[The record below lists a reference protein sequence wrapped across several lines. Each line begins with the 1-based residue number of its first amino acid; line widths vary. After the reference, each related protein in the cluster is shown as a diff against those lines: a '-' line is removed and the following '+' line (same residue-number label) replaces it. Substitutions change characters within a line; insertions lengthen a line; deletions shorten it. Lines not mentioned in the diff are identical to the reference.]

1 MEQVTLQAI
10 KLKQLSRSKGNGVTE
25 ETSGDGFMNVL
36 DSMLSN
42 LVDGDSTSV
51 MDVLNLGK
59 TEDAENSTDASIL
72 SMLMEL
78 LQSGDSSGNLS
89 QDILELLQNI
99 EGIEGIDEVEI
110 PNMISKLQENN
121 FFEAMG
127 MDEDTADT
135 LYTLGNN
142 TYNYLD
148 AQSEVVKNYI
158 NSKLEAK
165 NVDLAT
171 TTTTATTTNTAME
184 TGVMENRVSELKGTM
199 QNALETN
206 EMPIVSASYQKTS
219 ASETVIQPSLGVT
232 VPNMIQQKMI
242 RADMSELSGE
252 SQNSNSQE
260 SETGDLS
267 NQLSEIATANANANV
282 VTPQFELPKVQS
294 LSNPLFDEF
303 NISEQI
309 TDGVKANLNLEK
321 SEFTVKLNPESLGEV
336 TIKLAEEGG
345 KMVVNITAATEST
358 AKLLNSDLTVLRDS
372 LGSLNLEIREVTVE
386 APENIEESIAQFNM
400 TSQQFSDRQRA
411 FNNQQQN
418 DTPYYAHVDGVYTSE
433 EITADY
439 SGRVRTAVDGLDTY
453 V

>member
-25 ETSGDGFMNVL
+25 EASGDGFMNVL
-36 DSMLSN
+36 DSMISN
-42 LVDGDSTSV
+42 LIDGDSTSV
-51 MDVLNLGK
+51 AEILTLGK
-59 TEDAENSTDASIL
+59 TEDAETSEDASIL
-72 SMLMEL
+72 SMLAEL
-78 LQSGDSSGNLS
+78 LQSGNSNGNLS
-89 QDILELLQNI
+89 QDVLELLQNI
-99 EGIEGIDEVEI
+99 EGIEGIDDIEI
-110 PNMISKLQENN
+110 PNVVAKLQENN

-148 AQSEVVKNYI
+148 AQGEVIKNYI

-165 NVDLAT
+165 NAEST
-171 TTTTATTTNTAME
+171 TTTNTAME
-184 TGVMENRVSELKGTM
+184 TGVMENKVSELRATM
-199 QNALETN
+199 KDFTETT
-206 EMPIVSASYQKTS
+206 EIPIVSVNYEKSSTS
-219 ASETVIQPSLGVT
+219 EQIMQPSLGVT
-232 VPNMIQQKMI
+232 VPNMIQQKII

-282 VTPQFELPKVQS
+282 ITPQFELPKVQN
-294 LSNPLFDEF
+294 LSNPLFDQF

-321 SEFTVKLNPESLGEV
+321 NEFTVKLNPESLGEV

-358 AKLLNSDLTVLRDS
+358 AKLLNSDLTALRDS

-386 APENIEESIAQFNM
+386 APESIEESIAEFNM

-411 FNNQQQN
+411 FNNQQQD
-418 DTPYYAHVDGVYTSE
+418 DTPYYAHSDGAYMSE

>member
-25 ETSGDGFMNVL
+25 EASGDGFMNVL
-36 DSMLSN
+36 DSMISN
-42 LVDGDSTSV
+42 LIDGDSTSV
-51 MDVLNLGK
+51 AEILTLGK
-59 TEDAENSTDASIL
+59 TEDAETSEDASIF
-72 SMLMEL
+72 SMLAEL
-78 LQSGDSSGNLS
+78 LQSGNSNGNLS
-89 QDILELLQNI
+89 QDVLELLQNI
-99 EGIEGIDEVEI
+99 EGIEGIEGIDDIEI
-110 PNMISKLQENN
+110 PNVVAKLQENN

-148 AQSEVVKNYI
+148 AQGEVVKNYI
-158 NSKLEAK
+158 NSKLETK
-165 NVDLAT
+165 NAES
-171 TTTTATTTNTAME
+171 TTTANTVME
-184 TGVMENRVSELKGTM
+184 TGVMENRVPELRATM
-199 QNALETN
+199 KDFTETN
-206 EMPIVSASYQKTS
+206 EIPIVSVSYEKSSTS
-219 ASETVIQPSLGVT
+219 EQVMQPSLGVT

-260 SETGDLS
+260 SENGDVS
-267 NQLSEIATANANANV
+267 STLSEIATANANANV
-282 VTPQFELPKVQS
+282 VTPQFELPKVQN

-321 SEFTVKLNPESLGEV
+321 NEFTVKLNPESLGEV

-358 AKLLNSDLTVLRDS
+358 AKLLNSDLTALRDS

-386 APENIEESIAQFNM
+386 APESIEESIAEFNM

-411 FNNQQQN
+411 FNNQQQ
-418 DTPYYAHVDGVYTSE
+418 DDKPYYAHQNGVYVSE

-439 SGRVRTAVDGLDTY
+439 SSRVRTAVDGLDTY

>member
-10 KLKQLSRSKGNGVTE
+10 KLKQLSRGKGNGVTE
-25 ETSGDGFMNVL
+25 EASGDGFMNVL

-42 LVDGDSTSV
+42 LVDGDSTGIA
-51 MDVLNLGK
+51 DILNLGK
-59 TEDAENSTDASIL
+59 TEDAESSEDASIL

-78 LQSGDSSGNLS
+78 LQSGNSNGNIS
-89 QDILELLQNI
+89 QDILELLQNV
-99 EGIEGIDEVEI
+99 EGIEGIDDIEI
-110 PNMISKLQENN
+110 PNMIAKLQENN

-148 AQSEVVKNYI
+148 AQGEVVKNYI

-165 NVDLAT
+165 NAEST
-171 TTTTATTTNTAME
+171 TTTNTAME
-184 TGVMENRVSELKGTM
+184 TGVMENRVSELRATM
-199 QNALETN
+199 KDFTETT
-206 EMPIVSASYQKTS
+206 EIPIVSVNYEKSSTS
-219 ASETVIQPSLGVT
+219 EQIMQPSLGVT
-232 VPNMIQQKMI
+232 VPNMIQQKII

-282 VTPQFELPKVQS
+282 ITPQFELPKVQN
-294 LSNPLFDEF
+294 LSNPLFDQF

-321 SEFTVKLNPESLGEV
+321 NEFTVKLNPESLGEV

-358 AKLLNSDLTVLRDS
+358 AKLLNSDLTALRDS

-386 APENIEESIAQFNM
+386 APESIEESIAEFNM

-411 FNNQQQN
+411 FNNQQQD
-418 DTPYYAHVDGVYTSE
+418 DTPYYAHSDGAYMSE

>member
-10 KLKQLSRSKGNGVTE
+10 KLKQLSRGKGNGVTE
-25 ETSGDGFMNVL
+25 EASGDGFMNVL

-42 LVDGDSTSV
+42 LVDGDSTGIA
-51 MDVLNLGK
+51 DILNLGK
-59 TEDAENSTDASIL
+59 TEDAESSEDASIL

-78 LQSGDSSGNLS
+78 LQSGNGNGNIS
-89 QDILELLQNI
+89 QDILELLQNV
-99 EGIEGIDEVEI
+99 EGIEGIDDIEI
-110 PNMISKLQENN
+110 PNMIAKLQENN

-148 AQSEVVKNYI
+148 AQGEVIKNYI

-165 NVDLAT
+165 NAEST
-171 TTTTATTTNTAME
+171 TTTNTAME
-184 TGVMENRVSELKGTM
+184 TGVMENKVSELRATM
-199 QNALETN
+199 KDFTETT
-206 EMPIVSASYQKTS
+206 EIPIVSVNYEKSSTS
-219 ASETVIQPSLGVT
+219 EQIMQPSLGVT
-232 VPNMIQQKMI
+232 VPNMIQQKII

-282 VTPQFELPKVQS
+282 ITPQFELPKVQN
-294 LSNPLFDEF
+294 LSNPLFDQF

-321 SEFTVKLNPESLGEV
+321 NEFTVKLNPESLGEV

-345 KMVVNITAATEST
+345 KMVVNITATTEST
-358 AKLLNSDLTVLRDS
+358 AELLNSDLTALRDS

-386 APENIEESIAQFNM
+386 APESIEESIAEFNM

-439 SGRVRTAVDGLDTY
+439 SSRVRTAVDGLDTY

>member
-10 KLKQLSRSKGNGVTE
+10 KLKQLSRGKGNGVTE
-25 ETSGDGFMNVL
+25 EASGDGFMNVL

-42 LVDGDSTSV
+42 LVDGDSTGIA
-51 MDVLNLGK
+51 DILNLGK
-59 TEDAENSTDASIL
+59 TEDAESSEDASIL

-78 LQSGDSSGNLS
+78 LQSGNSNGNLS
-89 QDILELLQNI
+89 QDVLELLQNI
-99 EGIEGIDEVEI
+99 EGIEGIEGIDDIEI
-110 PNMISKLQENN
+110 PNVIAKLQENN

-148 AQSEVVKNYI
+148 AQGEVIKNYI

-165 NVDLAT
+165 NAEP
-171 TTTTATTTNTAME
+171 TTNTAME
-184 TGVMENRVSELKGTM
+184 TGVMENRVPELRATM
-199 QNALETN
+199 KEITETT
-206 EMPIVSASYQKTS
+206 EIPIVSVNYEKSSTS
-219 ASETVIQPSLGVT
+219 EQIIQPSLGVT

-267 NQLSEIATANANANV
+267 NQLSEIATANANVNV
-282 VTPQFELPKVQS
+282 ITPQFELPKVQN
-294 LSNPLFDEF
+294 LSNPLFDQF
-303 NISEQI
+303 NISKQI

-321 SEFTVKLNPESLGEV
+321 NEFTVKLNPESLGEV

-358 AKLLNSDLTVLRDS
+358 AKLLNSDLTALRDS
-372 LGSLNLEIREVTVE
+372 LGSLNLEIHEVTVE

-411 FNNQQQN
+411 FNNQQQD
-418 DTPYYAHVDGVYTSE
+418 DTPYYAHSDGAYMSE

>member
-10 KLKQLSRSKGNGVTE
+10 KLKQLSRSKGNSVTE
-25 ETSGDGFMNVL
+25 DSTGDGFMNVL

-42 LVDGDSTSV
+42 LIDGDSTSV

-59 TEDAENSTDASIL
+59 TEDAEDSTDASIL

-78 LQSGDSSGNLS
+78 LQSGESSANLS

-99 EGIEGIDEVEI
+99 EGIEGIDEIEI
-110 PNMISKLQENN
+110 PNMIAKLQENN

-158 NSKLEAK
+158 NSKLESNNA
-165 NVDLAT
+165 DS
-171 TTTTATTTNTAME
+171 TTNTAME

-199 QNALETN
+199 KNALETN

-242 RADMSELSGE
+242 RTDMSELSGE

-260 SETGDLS
+260 SENGDVSSNLS
-267 NQLSEIATANANANV
+267 GIAAANANANV
-282 VTPQFELPKVQS
+282 ITQDFELPKVQN

-358 AKLLNSDLTVLRDS
+358 AKLLNSDLTALRDS

-386 APENIEESIAQFNM
+386 APESIEESMAQFNM

>member
-25 ETSGDGFMNVL
+25 EASGDGFMNVL
-36 DSMLSN
+36 DSMISN
-42 LVDGDSTSV
+42 LIDGDSTSV
-51 MDVLNLGK
+51 AEILTLGK
-59 TEDAENSTDASIL
+59 TEDAETSEDASIL
-72 SMLMEL
+72 SMLAEL
-78 LQSGDSSGNLS
+78 LQSGNSNGNLS
-89 QDILELLQNI
+89 QDVLELLQNV
-99 EGIEGIDEVEI
+99 EGIEGIDDIEI
-110 PNMISKLQENN
+110 PNMIAKLQENN

-148 AQSEVVKNYI
+148 AQGEVVKNYI
-158 NSKLEAK
+158 NSKLETK
-165 NVDLAT
+165 NAES
-171 TTTTATTTNTAME
+171 TTTANTVME
-184 TGVMENRVSELKGTM
+184 TGVMENRVPELRATM
-199 QNALETN
+199 KDFTETN
-206 EMPIVSASYQKTS
+206 EIPIVSVSYEKSSTS
-219 ASETVIQPSLGVT
+219 EQVMQPSLGVT

-252 SQNSNSQE
+252 SQNSNNSQE
-260 SETGDLS
+260 SENGDVS
-267 NQLSEIATANANANV
+267 STLSEIATANANANANV
-282 VTPQFELPKVQS
+282 ITPQVQLPKVQN

-321 SEFTVKLNPESLGEV
+321 NEFTVKLNPESLGEV

-358 AKLLNSDLTVLRDS
+358 AKLLNSDLTALRDS

-386 APENIEESIAQFNM
+386 APESIEESIAQFNM

-411 FNNQQQN
+411 FNNQQQ
-418 DTPYYAHVDGVYTSE
+418 DDKPYYAHQDGAYVSE

>member
-10 KLKQLSRSKGNGVTE
+10 KLKQLSRSKGNAVTE
-25 ETSGDGFMNVL
+25 ESTGDGFMNVL

-42 LVDGDSTSV
+42 LIDGEKTSV
-51 MDVLNLGK
+51 ADILNLGK
-59 TEDAENSTDASIL
+59 TEDAEDSTDASIL

-78 LQSGDSSGNLS
+78 LQSGNSSGNLS
-89 QDILELLQNI
+89 QDILELLQNV
-99 EGIEGIDEVEI
+99 EGIEGIDEIQI
-110 PNMISKLQENN
+110 PNMIAKLQENN

-148 AQSEVVKNYI
+148 AQGEVIKNYI

-165 NVDLAT
+165 NVE
-171 TTTTATTTNTAME
+171 TTTNTAIE
-184 TGVMENRVSELKGTM
+184 TGVMQNHVSEIKGTM
-199 QNALETN
+199 KNALETN

-219 ASETVIQPSLGVT
+219 ASETVIQPSLGVS

-242 RADMSELSGE
+242 RADMSALSSE

-260 SETGDLS
+260 SESGDFS
-267 NQLSEIATANANANV
+267 TQLSEIATANANANV
-282 VTPQFELPKVQS
+282 ITPNFELPKVQN

-321 SEFTVKLNPESLGEV
+321 SEFTLKLNPESLGEV

-358 AKLLNSDLTVLRDS
+358 AKLLNSDLTALRDS

-386 APENIEESIAQFNM
+386 APQSIEESMAQFNM

-411 FNNQQQN
+411 FNNQQQ
-418 DTPYYAHVDGVYTSE
+418 DDKPYYAHQNGVYVSE

-439 SGRVRTAVDGLDTY
+439 SSRVKTAVDGLDTY

>member
-10 KLKQLSRSKGNGVTE
+10 KLKQLSRSKGNSVTE
-25 ETSGDGFMNVL
+25 DSTGDGFMNVL

-42 LVDGDSTSV
+42 LIDGDSTSV

-59 TEDAENSTDASIL
+59 TEDAEDSTDASIL

-78 LQSGDSSGNLS
+78 LQSGESSANLS

-99 EGIEGIDEVEI
+99 EGIEGIDEIEI
-110 PNMISKLQENN
+110 PNMIAKLQENN

-158 NSKLEAK
+158 NSKLESNNA
-165 NVDLAT
+165 DS
-171 TTTTATTTNTAME
+171 TTNTAME

-199 QNALETN
+199 KNALETN

-242 RADMSELSGE
+242 RTDMSELSGE

-260 SETGDLS
+260 SENGDVSSNLS
-267 NQLSEIATANANANV
+267 GIAAANANANV
-282 VTPQFELPKVQS
+282 ITQDFELPKVQN

-336 TIKLAEEGG
+336 TIKLVEEGG

-358 AKLLNSDLTVLRDS
+358 AKLLNSDLTALRDS

-386 APENIEESIAQFNM
+386 APESIEESMAQFNM

>member
-1 MEQVTLQAI
+1 
-10 KLKQLSRSKGNGVTE
+10 
-25 ETSGDGFMNVL
+25 
-36 DSMLSN
+36 
-42 LVDGDSTSV
+42 
-51 MDVLNLGK
+51 
-59 TEDAENSTDASIL
+59 
-72 SMLMEL
+72 
-78 LQSGDSSGNLS
+78 
-89 QDILELLQNI
+89 
-99 EGIEGIDEVEI
+99 
-110 PNMISKLQENN
+110 
-121 FFEAMG
+121 MG

-158 NSKLEAK
+158 NSKLEVNNA
-165 NVDLAT
+165 DS
-171 TTTTATTTNTAME
+171 TTNTAME

-199 QNALETN
+199 KDALETN

-242 RADMSELSGE
+242 RADMSALSGE
-252 SQNSNSQE
+252 AENSNSQK
-260 SETGDLS
+260 SENGDFGA
-267 NQLSEIATANANANV
+267 QLSEIATANANVNV
-282 VTPQFELPKVQS
+282 ITPQFELPKVQN

-303 NISEQI
+303 NVSEQI

-358 AKLLNSDLTVLRDS
+358 AKLLNSDLTALRDS

-386 APENIEESIAQFNM
+386 APESIEESMAQFNM

-411 FNNQQQN
+411 FNNQQQD
-418 DTPYYAHVDGVYTSE
+418 DTPYYAHSDGAYMSE

>member
-25 ETSGDGFMNVL
+25 DSTGDGFMNVL

-42 LVDGDSTSV
+42 LIDGDSTSV
-51 MDVLNLGK
+51 IDVLNLGK
-59 TEDAENSTDASIL
+59 TEDAEETTDASIL

-78 LQSGDSSGNLS
+78 LQSGNSNGNLS

-99 EGIEGIDEVEI
+99 EGIEGIDEIEI
-110 PNMISKLQENN
+110 PNMIAKLQENN

-148 AQSEVVKNYI
+148 AQGEVLRNYI
-158 NSKLEAK
+158 NSKLEA
-165 NVDLAT
+165 NNAD
-171 TTTTATTTNTAME
+171 TTTNTAME

-199 QNALETN
+199 KDALETN

-260 SETGDLS
+260 SENGDVSSDLS
-267 NQLSEIATANANANV
+267 GIATANVNANV
-282 VTPQFELPKVQS
+282 ITQDFELPKVQN

-336 TIKLAEEGG
+336 TIKLVEEGG
-345 KMVVNITAATEST
+345 EMVVNITAATEST
-358 AKLLNSDLTVLRDS
+358 AKLLNSDLTALRDS
-372 LGSLNLEIREVTVE
+372 LGSLNLEIRAVTVE
-386 APENIEESIAQFNM
+386 APESIEESMAQFNM

-411 FNNQQQN
+411 FNNQQQ
-418 DTPYYAHVDGVYTSE
+418 DDKPYYAHQNGVYMSE

-439 SGRVRTAVDGLDTY
+439 SGRIRTAVDGLDTY

>member
-25 ETSGDGFMNVL
+25 GSTGDGFMNVL

-42 LVDGDSTSV
+42 LIDGDSTSV

-59 TEDAENSTDASIL
+59 TEDAEDSTDASIL

-78 LQSGDSSGNLS
+78 LQSGESNGNLS

-99 EGIEGIDEVEI
+99 EGIEGIDEIEI
-110 PNMISKLQENN
+110 PNMIAKLQENN

-127 MDEDTADT
+127 MDEATADT

-158 NSKLEAK
+158 NSKLEA
-165 NVDLAT
+165 NNADS
-171 TTTTATTTNTAME
+171 TTNTAME

-199 QNALETN
+199 ENVLEIN

-260 SETGDLS
+260 SENGDVSSDLS
-267 NQLSEIATANANANV
+267 GIATANANANV
-282 VTPQFELPKVQS
+282 VTPQFELPKVQN

-336 TIKLAEEGG
+336 TIKLVEEGG

-358 AKLLNSDLTVLRDS
+358 AKLLNSDLTALRDS

-386 APENIEESIAQFNM
+386 APESIEESMAQFNM

>member
-10 KLKQLSRSKGNGVTE
+10 KLKQLSRSKGNAVTE
-25 ETSGDGFMNVL
+25 ESTGDGFMNVL

-42 LVDGDSTSV
+42 LIDGEKSSVVDI
-51 MDVLNLGK
+51 LNLGK
-59 TEDAENSTDASIL
+59 TEDAEDSTDASIL

-78 LQSGDSSGNLS
+78 LQSGNSSGNLS
-89 QDILELLQNI
+89 QDILELLQNV
-99 EGIEGIDEVEI
+99 EGIEGIDEIEI
-110 PNMISKLQENN
+110 PNMIAKLQENN

-148 AQSEVVKNYI
+148 AQGEVIKNYI

-165 NVDLAT
+165 NVE
-171 TTTTATTTNTAME
+171 TTTNTAME
-184 TGVMENRVSELKGTM
+184 IGVMQNHVSEIKGTM
-199 QNALETN
+199 KNALETN

-219 ASETVIQPSLGVT
+219 ASETVIQPSLGVS

-242 RADMSELSGE
+242 RADMSALSSE

-260 SETGDLS
+260 SENGDFS
-267 NQLSEIATANANANV
+267 TQLSEIATANANANV
-282 VTPQFELPKVQS
+282 ITPNFELPKVQN

-321 SEFTVKLNPESLGEV
+321 SEFTLKLNPESLGEV

-358 AKLLNSDLTVLRDS
+358 AKLLNSDLTALRDS

-386 APENIEESIAQFNM
+386 APQSIEESMAQFNM

-411 FNNQQQN
+411 FNNQQQ
-418 DTPYYAHVDGVYTSE
+418 DDKPYYAHQNGVYVSE

-439 SGRVRTAVDGLDTY
+439 SSRVKTAVDGLDTY

>member
-10 KLKQLSRSKGNGVTE
+10 KLKQLSRSKGVGLTE
-25 ETSGDGFMNVL
+25 ESTGDGFMNVL

-42 LVDGDSTSV
+42 LIDGDSTGLV
-51 MDVLNLGK
+51 DILATGK
-59 TEDAENSTDASIL
+59 TEEDTENGTDASLL
-72 SMLMEL
+72 SMLAEL
-78 LQSGDSSGNLS
+78 LQSGNSSGNLS
-89 QDILELLQNI
+89 QDILELLQNV
-99 EGIEGIDEVEI
+99 EGIEGIDEIEI
-110 PNMISKLQENN
+110 PNMIAKLQENN

-148 AQSEVVKNYI
+148 AQGEVIKNYI

-165 NVDLAT
+165 NVE
-171 TTTTATTTNTAME
+171 TTTNTAIE
-184 TGVMENRVSELKGTM
+184 TGVMQNHVSEIKGTM
-199 QNALETN
+199 KDALETN

-219 ASETVIQPSLGVT
+219 ASETVIQPSLGVS

-242 RADMSELSGE
+242 RADMSALSSE

-260 SETGDLS
+260 SESGDFS
-267 NQLSEIATANANANV
+267 TQLSEIATANANANV
-282 VTPQFELPKVQS
+282 ITPNFELPKVQN

-321 SEFTVKLNPESLGEV
+321 SEFTLKLNPESLGEV

-358 AKLLNSDLTVLRDS
+358 AKLLNSDLTALRDS

-386 APENIEESIAQFNM
+386 APQSIEESMAQFNM

-411 FNNQQQN
+411 FNNQQQ
-418 DTPYYAHVDGVYTSE
+418 DDKPYYAHQNGVYVSE

-439 SGRVRTAVDGLDTY
+439 SSRVKTAVDGLDTY

>member
-25 ETSGDGFMNVL
+25 EATGDGFMNIL
-36 DSMLSN
+36 DGMLSN
-42 LVDGDSTSV
+42 LIDGDSADIT
-51 MDVLNLGK
+51 DILNLGENEN
-59 TEDAENSTDASIL
+59 TESDTDASLL
-72 SMLMEL
+72 SMLAEL
-78 LQSGDSSGNLS
+78 LQSDNSSGNLS
-89 QDILELLQNI
+89 QDILGFLQNI
-99 EGIEGIDEVEI
+99 EGIEGIDDIKI
-110 PNMISKLQENN
+110 PNMIAKLQENN

-127 MDEDTADT
+127 MDEETADT

-142 TYNYLD
+142 TYDYLD
-148 AQSEVVKNYI
+148 AQGEVVKNYI

-165 NVDLAT
+165 KADTSAG
-171 TTTTATTTNTAME
+171 NTVIE
-184 TGVMENRVSELKGTM
+184 TGVMENKVSEIKATM
-199 QNALETN
+199 KDVSEIK

-219 ASETVIQPSLGVT
+219 ASEQVLQPSLGVS

-242 RADMSELSGE
+242 RADMSQFSGE
-252 SQNSNSQE
+252 AENSNSQE
-260 SETGDLS
+260 SENGGFEE
-267 NQLSEIATANANANV
+267 QLSEIATANANANANV
-282 VTPQFELPKVQS
+282 ITPQVQLPKVQN

-321 SEFTVKLNPESLGEV
+321 NEFTVKLNPESLGEV
-336 TIKLAEEGG
+336 TIKLVEEGG

-358 AKLLNSDLTVLRDS
+358 AKLLNSDLTALRDS

-386 APENIEESIAQFNM
+386 APESIEESIAQFNM

-411 FNNQQQN
+411 FNNQQQ
-418 DTPYYAHVDGVYTSE
+418 DDKPYYAHTDGAYVSE

>member
-10 KLKQLSRSKGNGVTE
+10 KLKQLSRGKGNSVTDE
-25 ETSGDGFMNVL
+25 STGDGFMNVL

-42 LVDGDSTSV
+42 IIDGNSTDIADILT
-51 MDVLNLGK
+51 MGK
-59 TEDAENSTDASIL
+59 TEDAETKDDASIL
-72 SMLMEL
+72 SMLAEL
-78 LQSGDSSGNLS
+78 LQSGNSNGNLS
-89 QDILELLQNI
+89 QDILELLQNV
-99 EGIEGIDEVEI
+99 EGIEGIDDIEI
-110 PNMISKLQENN
+110 PNMIAKLQENN

-148 AQSEVVKNYI
+148 AQGEVIKNYI

-165 NVDLAT
+165 NAEST
-171 TTTTATTTNTAME
+171 TTTNTAME
-184 TGVMENRVSELKGTM
+184 TGVMENKVSELRATM
-199 QNALETN
+199 KDFTETT
-206 EMPIVSASYQKTS
+206 EIPIVSVNYEKSS
-219 ASETVIQPSLGVT
+219 ASEQIMQPSLGVT
-232 VPNMIQQKMI
+232 VPNMIQQKII

-282 VTPQFELPKVQS
+282 ITPQFELPKVQN
-294 LSNPLFDEF
+294 LSNPLFDQF

-321 SEFTVKLNPESLGEV
+321 NEFTVKLNPESLGEV

-358 AKLLNSDLTVLRDS
+358 AKLLNSDLTALRDS

-386 APENIEESIAQFNM
+386 APESIEESIAEFNM

-411 FNNQQQN
+411 FNNQQQ
-418 DTPYYAHVDGVYTSE
+418 DDKPYYAHQNGVYVSE

-439 SGRVRTAVDGLDTY
+439 SSRVRTAVDGLDTY

>member
-10 KLKQLSRSKGNGVTE
+10 KLKQLSRSKDNGVTE
-25 ETSGDGFMNVL
+25 EASGDGFMNVL

-42 LVDGDSTSV
+42 LIDGDSTSV
-51 MDVLNLGK
+51 AEILTLGK
-59 TEDAENSTDASIL
+59 TEDAETSEDASIL
-72 SMLMEL
+72 SMLAEL
-78 LQSGDSSGNLS
+78 LQSGNSNGNLS
-89 QDILELLQNI
+89 QDVLELLQNV
-99 EGIEGIDEVEI
+99 EGIDDIEI
-110 PNMISKLQENN
+110 PNVIAKLQENN

-148 AQSEVVKNYI
+148 AQGEVVKNYI

-165 NVDLAT
+165 SAES
-171 TTTTATTTNTAME
+171 TTTANTAME
-184 TGVMENRVSELKGTM
+184 TGVMETHVSELRATM
-199 QNALETN
+199 QEITETN
-206 EMPIVSASYQKTS
+206 EIPIVSVSYEKASTS
-219 ASETVIQPSLGVT
+219 EQVMQPSLGVT

-260 SETGDLS
+260 SENGDVS
-267 NQLSEIATANANANV
+267 STLSEIATANANANV
-282 VTPQFELPKVQS
+282 ITPQFELPKVQN
-294 LSNPLFDEF
+294 LSNPLFDQF

-321 SEFTVKLNPESLGEV
+321 NEFTVKLNPESLGEV

-358 AKLLNSDLTVLRDS
+358 AKLLNSDLTALRDS
-372 LGSLNLEIREVTVE
+372 LGTLNLEIREVTVE
-386 APENIEESIAQFNM
+386 APESIEESIAQFNM

-411 FNNQQQN
+411 FNNQQQ
-418 DTPYYAHVDGVYTSE
+418 DDKPYYAHQNGVYVSE

-439 SGRVRTAVDGLDTY
+439 SSRVRTAVDGLDTY

>member
-1 MEQVTLQAI
+1 VEQVTLQAI

-25 ETSGDGFMNVL
+25 EASGDGFMNVL
-36 DSMLSN
+36 DSMISN
-42 LVDGDSTSV
+42 LIDGDSTSV
-51 MDVLNLGK
+51 AEILTLGK
-59 TEDAENSTDASIL
+59 TEDAETSEDASIL
-72 SMLMEL
+72 SMLAEL
-78 LQSGDSSGNLS
+78 LQSGNSNGNLS
-89 QDILELLQNI
+89 QDVLEFLQNI
-99 EGIEGIDEVEI
+99 EGIEGIEGIDDIEI
-110 PNMISKLQENN
+110 PNVVAKLQENN

-142 TYNYLD
+142 TYDYLD
-148 AQSEVVKNYI
+148 AQGEVVKNYI
-158 NSKLEAK
+158 NSKLETK
-165 NVDLAT
+165 NAES
-171 TTTTATTTNTAME
+171 TTTANTVME
-184 TGVMENRVSELKGTM
+184 TGVMENRVPELRATM
-199 QNALETN
+199 KDFTETN
-206 EMPIVSASYQKTS
+206 EIPIVSVSYEKSSTS
-219 ASETVIQPSLGVT
+219 EQVMQPSLGVT

-260 SETGDLS
+260 SENGDVS
-267 NQLSEIATANANANV
+267 STLSEIATANANANV
-282 VTPQFELPKVQS
+282 VTPQFELPKVQN

-321 SEFTVKLNPESLGEV
+321 NEFTVKLNPESLGEV

-358 AKLLNSDLTVLRDS
+358 AKLLNSDLTALRDS

-386 APENIEESIAQFNM
+386 APENIDEAIAQFNM

-411 FNNQQQN
+411 FNNQQQ
-418 DTPYYAHVDGVYTSE
+418 DDKPYYAHQAGAYSAE

-439 SGRVRTAVDGLDTY
+439 TGRVRTVVDGLDTY

>member
-25 ETSGDGFMNVL
+25 ESAGDGFINVL
-36 DSMLSN
+36 DSILSN
-42 LVDGDSTSV
+42 LIDGDSTGIV
-51 MDVLNLGK
+51 DILNLGK
-59 TEDAENSTDASIL
+59 KEDAENGTDASLL
-72 SMLMEL
+72 SMLAEL
-78 LQSGDSSGNLS
+78 LQSGNSSGNLS

-99 EGIEGIDEVEI
+99 EGIEGIDDIEI
-110 PNMISKLQENN
+110 PNMIAKLQENN

-127 MDEDTADT
+127 MDEETADT

-148 AQSEVVKNYI
+148 AQGEVVKNYI

-165 NVDLAT
+165 NAE
-171 TTTTATTTNTAME
+171 TTTNVE
-184 TGVMENRVSELKGTM
+184 TGEMQNRVFEIKATM
-199 QNALETN
+199 KDALETN
-206 EMPIVSASYQKTS
+206 GMPIVSVNYEKNTNEEQML
-219 ASETVIQPSLGVT
+219 QPSLGVS
-232 VPNMIQQKMI
+232 VPNMIQQKI
-242 RADMSELSGE
+242 IKADMSELSGE
-252 SQNSNSQE
+252 AKNSNSQE
-260 SETGDLS
+260 SEKGDFS

-282 VTPQFELPKVQS
+282 ITPQVELPKVQN

-336 TIKLAEEGG
+336 TIKLVEEAG
-345 KMVVNITAATEST
+345 KMVVNITAASEST
-358 AKLLNSDLTVLRDS
+358 ARLLNSDLTALRDS
-372 LGSLNLEIREVTVE
+372 LGNLNLEIREVTVE

-411 FNNQQQN
+411 FNNQQQ
-418 DTPYYAHVDGVYTSE
+418 DDKPYYAHQKGVYVSE

-439 SGRVRTAVDGLDTY
+439 AGRVRTAVDGLDTY

>member
-25 ETSGDGFMNVL
+25 DSTGDGFMNVL

-42 LVDGDSTSV
+42 LIDGDSTSV

-59 TEDAENSTDASIL
+59 TEDAEDSTDASIL

-78 LQSGDSSGNLS
+78 LQSGESSGNLS

-99 EGIEGIDEVEI
+99 EGIEGIDEIEI
-110 PNMISKLQENN
+110 PNMIAKLQENN

-158 NSKLEAK
+158 NSKLEA
-165 NVDLAT
+165 NNADS
-171 TTTTATTTNTAME
+171 TTNTAME

-199 QNALETN
+199 KDALETN

-260 SETGDLS
+260 SENGDVSSNLS
-267 NQLSEIATANANANV
+267 GIAAANVNANV
-282 VTPQFELPKVQS
+282 ITQDFELPKVQN

-336 TIKLAEEGG
+336 TIKLVEEGG
-345 KMVVNITAATEST
+345 KMVVNITVATEST
-358 AKLLNSDLTVLRDS
+358 AKLLNSDLTALRDS

-386 APENIEESIAQFNM
+386 APESIEESMAQFNM

-411 FNNQQQN
+411 FNNQQQ
-418 DTPYYAHVDGVYTSE
+418 DDKPYYAHQNGVYMSE

>member
-10 KLKQLSRSKGNGVTE
+10 KLKQLSRGKGNGVTE
-25 ETSGDGFMNVL
+25 EASGDGFMNVL

-42 LVDGDSTSV
+42 LIDGDSTGIADILS
-51 MDVLNLGK
+51 LGK
-59 TEDAENSTDASIL
+59 TEDAESSEDASIL

-78 LQSGDSSGNLS
+78 LQSGNSNGNIS
-89 QDILELLQNI
+89 QDILELLQNV
-99 EGIEGIDEVEI
+99 EGIEGIDDIEI
-110 PNMISKLQENN
+110 PNMIAKLQENN

-148 AQSEVVKNYI
+148 AQGEVIKNYI

-165 NVDLAT
+165 NAEP
-171 TTTTATTTNTAME
+171 TTNTAME
-184 TGVMENRVSELKGTM
+184 TGVMENRVSELRATM
-199 QNALETN
+199 KDITETT
-206 EMPIVSASYQKTS
+206 EIPVVSVNYEKSSTS
-219 ASETVIQPSLGVT
+219 EQIMQPSLGVT

-242 RADMSELSGE
+242 RTDMSELSGE

-260 SETGDLS
+260 SEKGDLS

-282 VTPQFELPKVQS
+282 ITPQFELPKVQN
-294 LSNPLFDEF
+294 LSNPLFDQF

-321 SEFTVKLNPESLGEV
+321 NEFTVKLNPESLGEV

-358 AKLLNSDLTVLRDS
+358 AKLLNSDLTALRDS

-411 FNNQQQN
+411 FNNQQQD
-418 DTPYYAHVDGVYTSE
+418 DTPYYAHSDGAYMSE

>member
-25 ETSGDGFMNVL
+25 EATGDGFMNVL
-36 DSMLSN
+36 DGMLSN
-42 LVDGDSTSV
+42 LIDGDSADIT
-51 MDVLNLGK
+51 DILNLGENEN
-59 TEDAENSTDASIL
+59 TESDTDASLL
-72 SMLMEL
+72 SMLAEL
-78 LQSGDSSGNLS
+78 LQSDNSSGNLS
-89 QDILELLQNI
+89 QDILGFLQNI
-99 EGIEGIDEVEI
+99 EGFEGIDDIKI
-110 PNMISKLQENN
+110 PNMIAKLQENN

-127 MDEDTADT
+127 MDEETADT

-142 TYNYLD
+142 TYDYLD
-148 AQSEVVKNYI
+148 AQGEVVKNYI

-165 NVDLAT
+165 KADTSAG
-171 TTTTATTTNTAME
+171 NTVIE
-184 TGVMENRVSELKGTM
+184 TGVMENKVSEIKATM
-199 QNALETN
+199 KDVSEIK

-219 ASETVIQPSLGVT
+219 ASEQVLQPSLGVS

-242 RADMSELSGE
+242 RADMSQFSGE
-252 SQNSNSQE
+252 AENSNSQE
-260 SETGDLS
+260 SENGGFEE
-267 NQLSEIATANANANV
+267 QLSEIATANANANANV
-282 VTPQFELPKVQS
+282 ITPQVQLPKVQN

-321 SEFTVKLNPESLGEV
+321 NEFTVKLNPESLGEV
-336 TIKLAEEGG
+336 TIKLVEEGG

-358 AKLLNSDLTVLRDS
+358 AKLLNSDLTALRDS

-386 APENIEESIAQFNM
+386 APESIEESIAQFNM

-411 FNNQQQN
+411 FNNQQQ
-418 DTPYYAHVDGVYTSE
+418 DDKPYYAHTDGAYVSE

>member
-10 KLKQLSRSKGNGVTE
+10 QLKRLSRSQSNGVTGE
-25 ETSGDGFMNVL
+25 GEKDGFMQL
-36 DSMLSN
+36 MDSMLAN
-42 LVDGDSTSV
+42 IIDGNPTELSDILTGEKAEDTENGIDS
-51 MDVLNLGK
+51 
-59 TEDAENSTDASIL
+59 SIF
-72 SMLMEL
+72 SMLAEL
-78 LQSGDSSGNLS
+78 VQSGNTGNLS
-89 QDILELLQNI
+89 QDILELLQNL
-99 EGIEGIDEVEI
+99 EGVEGIDSIEI

-127 MDEDTADT
+127 MSDEAADT

-148 AQSEVVKNYI
+148 AQAEAVKNYI
-158 NSKLEAK
+158 NSKLDEN
-165 NVDLAT
+165 NVAQT
-171 TTTTATTTNTAME
+171 QPVTSE
-184 TGVMENRVSELKGTM
+184 IQTGVLENRQTSQVNVNVADAVKV
-199 QNALETN
+199 LETN
-206 EMPIVSASYQKTS
+206 EIPITSVSYEKTS
-219 ASETVIQPSLGVT
+219 TNEVMQPSLGVT
-232 VPNMIQQKMI
+232 VPNMIQQRII
-242 RADMSELSGE
+242 RADMSSLSGE
-252 SQNSNSQE
+252 NANSNSDMNE
-260 SETGDLS
+260 SEQGDFS
-267 NQLSEIATANANANV
+267 AQLSEIATANTNASV
-282 VTPQFELPKVQS
+282 FTPEVELPKVQN

-345 KMVVNITAATEST
+345 KMVLNITAATEST
-358 AKLLNSDLTVLRDS
+358 AKLLNSDLTALRDS

-386 APENIEESIAQFNM
+386 APENIDEAIAQFNM

-411 FNNQQQN
+411 FNNQQQ
-418 DTPYYAHVDGVYTSE
+418 DDKPYYAHQAGAYSAE

-439 SGRVRTAVDGLDTY
+439 TGRVRTVVDGLDTY

>member
-10 KLKQLSRSKGNGVTE
+10 KLKQLSRSKGNAVTE
-25 ETSGDGFMNVL
+25 ESTGDGFMNVL

-42 LVDGDSTSV
+42 LIDGEKTSV
-51 MDVLNLGK
+51 ADILNLGK
-59 TEDAENSTDASIL
+59 TEDAEDSTDASIL

-78 LQSGDSSGNLS
+78 LQSGNSSGNLS
-89 QDILELLQNI
+89 QDILELLQNV
-99 EGIEGIDEVEI
+99 EGIEGIDEIQI
-110 PNMISKLQENN
+110 PNMIAKLQENN

-148 AQSEVVKNYI
+148 AQGEVIKNYI

-165 NVDLAT
+165 NVE
-171 TTTTATTTNTAME
+171 TTTNTAIE
-184 TGVMENRVSELKGTM
+184 TGVMQNHVSEIKGTM
-199 QNALETN
+199 KDALETN

-219 ASETVIQPSLGVT
+219 VSETVIQPSLGVS

-242 RADMSELSGE
+242 RADMSALSSE

-260 SETGDLS
+260 SESGDFS
-267 NQLSEIATANANANV
+267 TQLSEIATANANANV
-282 VTPQFELPKVQS
+282 ITPNFELPKVQN

-321 SEFTVKLNPESLGEV
+321 SEFTLKLNPESLGEV

-358 AKLLNSDLTVLRDS
+358 AKLLNSDLTALRDS

-386 APENIEESIAQFNM
+386 APQSIEESMAQFNM

-411 FNNQQQN
+411 FNNQQQ
-418 DTPYYAHVDGVYTSE
+418 DDKPYYAHQNGVYVSE

-439 SGRVRTAVDGLDTY
+439 SSRVKTAVDGLDTY

>member
-10 KLKQLSRSKGNGVTE
+10 KLKQLSRGKGNGVTE
-25 ETSGDGFMNVL
+25 EASGDGFMNVL

-42 LVDGDSTSV
+42 LVDGDSTGIADILS
-51 MDVLNLGK
+51 LGK
-59 TEDAENSTDASIL
+59 TEDAESSEDASIL

-78 LQSGDSSGNLS
+78 LQSGNSNGNIS
-89 QDILELLQNI
+89 QDILELLQNV
-99 EGIEGIDEVEI
+99 EGIEGIDDIEI
-110 PNMISKLQENN
+110 PNMIAKLQENN

-148 AQSEVVKNYI
+148 AQGEVIKNYI

-165 NVDLAT
+165 NVEP
-171 TTTTATTTNTAME
+171 TTNTAME
-184 TGVMENRVSELKGTM
+184 TGVMENRVSELRATM
-199 QNALETN
+199 KEVTETT
-206 EMPIVSASYQKTS
+206 EMPIVSVSYEKTS
-219 ASETVIQPSLGVT
+219 TSEQIMQPSLGVT
-232 VPNMIQQKMI
+232 VPNMIQQKII

-260 SETGDLS
+260 SEKGDLS

-282 VTPQFELPKVQS
+282 ITPQFELPKVQN
-294 LSNPLFDEF
+294 LSNPLFDQF

-358 AKLLNSDLTVLRDS
+358 AKLLNSDLTALRDS

-386 APENIEESIAQFNM
+386 APESIEESIAEFNM

-411 FNNQQQN
+411 FNNQQQD
-418 DTPYYAHVDGVYTSE
+418 DTPYYAHSDGAYMSE

>member
-10 KLKQLSRSKGNGVTE
+10 KLKQLSRSNDNGVTE
-25 ETSGDGFMNVL
+25 ASTGDGFMNVL
-36 DSMLSN
+36 DSMISN
-42 LVDGDSTSV
+42 LVDGESTGIA
-51 MDVLNLGK
+51 DILNLGK
-59 TEDAENSTDASIL
+59 TEDAEEGTDASIL

-78 LQSGDSSGNLS
+78 LQSGNSNGNLS

-99 EGIEGIDEVEI
+99 EGVEGIDEIQI
-110 PNMISKLQENN
+110 PNMIAKLQENN

-148 AQSEVVKNYI
+148 AQGEVIKNYI

-165 NVDLAT
+165 ADST
-171 TTTTATTTNTAME
+171 TTDTAME
-184 TGVMENRVSELKGTM
+184 TGVNENKVSAIKATM
-199 QNALETN
+199 NDVLETN
-206 EMPIVSASYQKTS
+206 EMPIVSMSYEKASANEQ
-219 ASETVIQPSLGVT
+219 VLQPSLGVS
-232 VPNMIQQKMI
+232 VPNMLQQKMI
-242 RADMSELSGE
+242 RAEMTSF
-252 SQNSNSQE
+252 SN
-260 SETGDLS
+260 ETADNNQSNDEAEAGDFG
-267 NQLSEIATANANANV
+267 NQLSEIATANVNASV
-282 VTPQFELPKVQS
+282 ITPQFELPKVQN

-303 NISEQI
+303 NVSEQI

-321 SEFTVKLNPESLGEV
+321 NEFTVKLNPESLGEV
-336 TIKLAEEGG
+336 TIKLVEEAG
-345 KMVVNITAATEST
+345 KMVVSITAATEST
-358 AKLLNSDLTVLRDS
+358 AKLLNSDLTALRDS

-386 APENIEESIAQFNM
+386 APESIEQSMAQFNM

-411 FNNQQQN
+411 FNNQQQ
-418 DTPYYAHVDGVYTSE
+418 DDKPYYAHQNGVYMSE

-439 SGRVRTAVDGLDTY
+439 SARVRTAVDGLDTY

>member
-25 ETSGDGFMNVL
+25 DSTGDGFMNVL

-42 LVDGDSTSV
+42 LIDGDSTSV

-59 TEDAENSTDASIL
+59 TEDAEDSTDASIL

-78 LQSGDSSGNLS
+78 LQSGESSGNLS

-99 EGIEGIDEVEI
+99 EGIEGIDEIEI
-110 PNMISKLQENN
+110 PNMIAKLQENN
-121 FFEAMG
+121 FFETMG

-158 NSKLEAK
+158 NSKLEA
-165 NVDLAT
+165 NNADS
-171 TTTTATTTNTAME
+171 TTNTAME

-199 QNALETN
+199 KDALETN
-206 EMPIVSASYQKTS
+206 EMPIVSASYQKTP

-260 SETGDLS
+260 SENGDVSSDLS
-267 NQLSEIATANANANV
+267 GIATANVNANV
-282 VTPQFELPKVQS
+282 ITQDFELPKVQN

-336 TIKLAEEGG
+336 TIKLVEEGG

-358 AKLLNSDLTVLRDS
+358 AKLLNSDLTALRDS

-386 APENIEESIAQFNM
+386 APESIEESMAQFNM

-411 FNNQQQN
+411 FNNQQQD
-418 DTPYYAHVDGVYTSE
+418 DTPYYAHSDGAYMSE

>member
-10 KLKQLSRSKGNGVTE
+10 KLKQLSRSKGNAVTE
-25 ETSGDGFMNVL
+25 ESTGDGFMNVL

-42 LVDGDSTSV
+42 LIDGEKTSV
-51 MDVLNLGK
+51 ADILNLGK
-59 TEDAENSTDASIL
+59 TEDAEDSTDASIL

-78 LQSGDSSGNLS
+78 LQSGNSSGNLS
-89 QDILELLQNI
+89 QDILELLQNV
-99 EGIEGIDEVEI
+99 EGIEGIDEIQI
-110 PNMISKLQENN
+110 PNMIAKLQENN

-148 AQSEVVKNYI
+148 AQGEVIKNYI

-165 NVDLAT
+165 NVE
-171 TTTTATTTNTAME
+171 TTTNTAIE
-184 TGVMENRVSELKGTM
+184 TGVMQNHVSEIKGTM
-199 QNALETN
+199 KDALETN
-206 EMPIVSASYQKTS
+206 EMPIVSASYQKAS
-219 ASETVIQPSLGVT
+219 ASETVIQPSLGVS

-242 RADMSELSGE
+242 RADMSALSSE

-260 SETGDLS
+260 SESGDFS
-267 NQLSEIATANANANV
+267 TQLSEIATANANANV
-282 VTPQFELPKVQS
+282 ITPNFELPKVQN

-321 SEFTVKLNPESLGEV
+321 SEFTLKLNPESLGEV

-358 AKLLNSDLTVLRDS
+358 AKLLNSDLTALRDS

-386 APENIEESIAQFNM
+386 APQSIEESMAQFNM

-411 FNNQQQN
+411 FNNQQQ
-418 DTPYYAHVDGVYTSE
+418 DDKPYYAHQNGVYVSE

-439 SGRVRTAVDGLDTY
+439 SSRVKTAVDGLDTY

>member
-10 KLKQLSRSKGNGVTE
+10 KLKQLSRGKGNGVTE
-25 ETSGDGFMNVL
+25 EASGDGFMNVL

-42 LVDGDSTSV
+42 LVDGDSTGIADILS
-51 MDVLNLGK
+51 LGK
-59 TEDAENSTDASIL
+59 TEDAESSEDASIL

-78 LQSGDSSGNLS
+78 LQSGNSNGNIS

-99 EGIEGIDEVEI
+99 EGIEGIDDIEI
-110 PNMISKLQENN
+110 PNMIAKLQENN

-148 AQSEVVKNYI
+148 AQGEVIKNYI

-165 NVDLAT
+165 NAEPT
-171 TTTTATTTNTAME
+171 TTTNTAME
-184 TGVMENRVSELKGTM
+184 TGVMENKVSELRATM
-199 QNALETN
+199 KDFTETT
-206 EMPIVSASYQKTS
+206 EIPIVSVNYEKSS
-219 ASETVIQPSLGVT
+219 ASEQIMQPSLGVT
-232 VPNMIQQKMI
+232 VPNMIQQKII

-282 VTPQFELPKVQS
+282 ITPQFELPKVQN
-294 LSNPLFDEF
+294 LSNPLFDQF

-321 SEFTVKLNPESLGEV
+321 NEFTVKLNPESLGEV

-358 AKLLNSDLTVLRDS
+358 AKLLNSDLTALRDS

-386 APENIEESIAQFNM
+386 APESIEESIAQFNM

-411 FNNQQQN
+411 FNNQQQD
-418 DTPYYAHVDGVYTSE
+418 DTPYYAHSDGAYMSE